1 MPRTLGSLLAL
12 LVLALAAAAV
22 VLLPSAVTEPFRY
35 HTPELIEQI
44 YVLRSWGTTLSVVLL
59 AAGALIA
66 FRMWRSRTSLWPP
79 LLATLPVVVLMA
91 AVFFSRQHIAEW
103 AMFAPIETIDF
114 NAVFDASHVD
124 EADYVMSVRVGDE
137 ARAYPI
143 LMVAYYHIVND
154 EIDGE
159 PFAVS
164 Y

>member
-12 LVLALAAAAV
+12 FALATVALV
-22 VLLPSAVTEPFRY
+22 VVVFPTAMATPFRY
-35 HTPELIEQI
+35 HTPELIEQM
-44 YVLRSWGTTLSVVLL
+44 YLLRSWGTTLSVVLL

-66 FRMWRSRTSLWPP
+66 FRMWKSRTSLWPP

-114 NAVFDASHVD
+114 NAVSDASHVD

-159 PFAVS
+159 PFAVT